1 MHVLYIQFPF
11 FFPGPTTWWFF
22 FPDHCD
28 DLLFP
33 YQSPVALDEADAVA
47 TASIDA
53 PRFNNYHKNTDF
65 TFANDG
71 AILEA
76 KVESSSENE
85 DFPYVEGGPLIKGRS
100 YRLDSV
106 EWHWGES
113 DEEGAE
119 HVVDGKRWVLGNSN
133 NLTNTILKKLFHFLP
148 VPRF

>member
-28 DLLFP
+28 GLLFP
-33 YQSPVALDEADAVA
+33 YQSPVALDESEAVA

-106 EWHWGES
+106 EWHWGEN

-119 HVVDGKRWVLGNSN
+119 HVVDGKRWVLGN
-133 NLTNTILKKLFHFLP
+133 TILKNFSTSF
-148 VPRF
+148 RFPGFNGL